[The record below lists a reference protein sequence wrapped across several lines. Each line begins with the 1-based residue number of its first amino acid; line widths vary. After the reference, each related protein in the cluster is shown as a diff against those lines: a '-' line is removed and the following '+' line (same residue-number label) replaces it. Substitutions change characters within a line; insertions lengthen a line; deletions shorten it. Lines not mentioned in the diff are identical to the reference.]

1 MNQVIDHTTLEFPK
15 SSKKLA
21 VAVSGGADSMCLA
34 YLCYQYSLLQK
45 ADMVAL
51 IVDHGLRA
59 ESSQEADWVRNF
71 LEKKGVRAEILVWQ
85 GNKPKRNIHQHAR
98 SARYK
103 LLTNYCKANDIEY
116 LLVAHNL
123 EDQAETVL
131 LRIYRG
137 SGIDG
142 ISGIARKVKMNGIT
156 IMRPLLKCSR
166 KHIESTLEQAGWEW
180 VNDPSNINLK
190 YSRTQVRNL
199 LNGLEE
205 KDVWVNRLCLLAEN
219 ASRARLYLE
228 KETRKAIDSIVTVQF
243 YGYALID
250 QEGFCAL
257 EEEIALRT
265 LSYCLKKISGNA
277 YPPRFDS
284 LKRVFKLIKRKHK
297 IAATLWGCEL
307 KQKKHNIVIYRELK
321 AIEAFRP
328 LDENLVWDKR
338 YKIKPLPGAY
348 IGCLGSAGWKIIK
361 AKVAAKNKPVAPFA
375 SIFYTCPALFDKNGN
390 VIATLFYN
398 NKNYFQ
404 SLICE
409 S

>member
-1 MNQVIDHTTLEFPK
+1 MNQVVDYTMLEFPK
-15 SSKKLA
+15 SSKKRA

-34 YLCYQYSLLQK
+34 YLCDQCSQFQK

-51 IVDHGLRA
+51 IVDHGLRP
-59 ESSQEADWVRNF
+59 ESSREAAWVQKF
-71 LEKKGVRAEILVWQ
+71 LEKKGISAEILVWE
-85 GNKPKRNIHQHAR
+85 GNKPKVNIHQHAR
-98 SARYK
+98 KARYK
-103 LLTNYCKANDIEY
+103 LLTEYCKTNDIEY

-142 ISGIARKVKMNGIT
+142 ISGISSKVKMNGVT

-166 KHIESTLEQAGWEW
+166 KQIEATLEQAGWEW
-180 VNDPSNINLK
+180 VNDPSNTNVK

-205 KDVWVNRLCLLAEN
+205 KDVWVNRLCLLADN
-219 ASRARLYLE
+219 AGRARLYLE
-228 KETRKAIDSIVTVQF
+228 KETKKAINSIVTIHF

-250 QEGFCAL
+250 HEGFCAL
-257 EEEIALRT
+257 EEEIALRA
-265 LSYCLKKISGNA
+265 LSYCLKKISGNV

-284 LKRVFKLIKRKHK
+284 LKRIYKLIKQKHK

-307 KQKKHNIVIYRELK
+307 KQKKQNIVIYRELK
-321 AIEAFRP
+321 ATEAFRP
-328 LDENLVWDKR
+328 LEENQVWDKR
-338 YKIKPLPGAY
+338 YKIKPYPEAY
-348 IGCLGSAGWKIIK
+348 VGPLGSEGWKAIK
-361 AKVAAKNKPVAPFA
+361 ATFAPKNKPEAPFV
-375 SIFYTCPALFDKNGN
+375 SIFYTCPALFDKNGKLL
-390 VIATLFYN
+390 ATLFYK